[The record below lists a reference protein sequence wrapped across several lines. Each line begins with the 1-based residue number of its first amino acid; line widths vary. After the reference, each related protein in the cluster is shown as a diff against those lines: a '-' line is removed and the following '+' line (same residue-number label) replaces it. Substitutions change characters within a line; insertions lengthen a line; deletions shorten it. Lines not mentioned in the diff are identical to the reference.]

1 MIVMIEERVNHA
13 CLQNEQFNVRRILR
27 IGSYIPTYSIGKKT
41 FVFFLVC
48 NITLSHAKIYEYLL
62 LAYVPHE
69 YH

>member
-1 MIVMIEERVNHA
+1 MIVMMEEGVNHA
-13 CLQNEQFNVRRILR
+13 CLQNVRRILR
-27 IGSYIPTYSIGKKT
+27 IDSYIPTYSIGKKHL
-41 FVFFLVC
+41 FFLVC